1 MNYKVCIKAAGKGTR
16 IKAAQHINKALLPL
30 GDQAVLS
37 LIMNKFPQEVEFV
50 IPVGYRAQLIKDF
63 VSVAHPRRKVTFV
76 DVDKFEGQGSGPGYS
91 LLCCRHHLQCPFIFF
106 ACDTVVMESVPEP
119 TSNWIGVASVKDPKS
134 FLVTEVK
141 EGNVRRFFDKTDREG
156 ITRAGADPYNVLQN
170 AFIGLAGIQDYVTFW
185 DGLQNNKT
193 LVQGELQ
200 VANGLNALLI
210 KGLKTFSFTWF
221 DVGTDENY
229 VETLKQFAP
238 REGLQKNEEFI
249 YFENGRVVKYFHDP
263 VKTKNRVERSSIL
276 KGVVPA
282 SVDTRGNF
290 YAYEKV
296 EGTLISQNRD
306 RRIFQKFLEFCHERL
321 WQKASLDS
329 RQEKDFQSVCRSFYF
344 DKTRERLKKFYELEK
359 IEDQEHRINGEWMP
373 KLSQIMAQTPW
384 DVLYE
389 GVPVL
394 FHGDPQPEN
403 VLVTRDKSFF
413 LIDWREDFGGVKEYG
428 DLYYDLAKIYHA
440 LIISQ
445 EIIRK
450 NEFVVSVDKQNV
462 SYDFYVKHNLTDF
475 LQELEKFIE
484 THRYDLFKV
493 KLLTALI
500 YLNICPLHHHP
511 YSLLLYFLGKDMLY
525 NLVKEDVC
533 VSMKN

>member
-1 MNYKVCIKAAGKGTR
+1 
-16 IKAAQHINKALLPL
+16 
-30 GDQAVLS
+30 
-37 LIMNKFPQEVEFV
+37 
-50 IPVGYRAQLIKDF
+50 
-63 VSVAHPRRKVTFV
+63 
-76 DVDKFEGQGSGPGYS
+76 
-91 LLCCRHHLQCPFIFF
+91 
-106 ACDTVVMESVPEP
+106 
-119 TSNWIGVASVKDPKS
+119 
-134 FLVTEVK
+134 
-141 EGNVRRFFDKTDREG
+141 
-156 ITRAGADPYNVLQN
+156 
-170 AFIGLAGIQDYVTFW
+170 
-185 DGLQNNKT
+185 
-193 LVQGELQ
+193 
-200 VANGLNALLI
+200 
-210 KGLKTFSFTWF
+210 
-221 DVGTDENY
+221 
-229 VETLKQFAP
+229 
-238 REGLQKNEEFI
+238 
-249 YFENGRVVKYFHDP
+249 
-263 VKTKNRVERSSIL
+263 
-276 KGVVPA
+276 
-282 SVDTRGNF
+282 
-290 YAYEKV
+290 
-296 EGTLISQNRD
+296 
-306 RRIFQKFLEFCHERL
+306 
-321 WQKASLDS
+321 
-329 RQEKDFQSVCRSFYF
+329 
-344 DKTRERLKKFYELEK
+344 
-359 IEDQEHRINGEWMP
+359 MP